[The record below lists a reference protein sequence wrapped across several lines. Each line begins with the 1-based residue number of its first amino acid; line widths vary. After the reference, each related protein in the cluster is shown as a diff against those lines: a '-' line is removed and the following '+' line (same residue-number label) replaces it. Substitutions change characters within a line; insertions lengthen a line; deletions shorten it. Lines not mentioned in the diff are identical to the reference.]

1 MVIGP
6 GRGPQRVC
14 MLAHT
19 FIYMCRSR
27 APPAVGITFALIH
40 FLEITRISTSLILSI
55 PLPSTFG
62 FSEFTGISDTGRR
75 PVIFAFANWSS

>member
-1 MVIGP
+1 MVIGA
-6 GRGPQRVC
+6 GVARNVC
-14 MLAHT
+14 AYSHT
-19 FIYMCRSR
+19 HLYNMCRSR

-62 FSEFTGISDTGRR
+62 FSEFVGISDTGRR